1 MFNPYLHAAHAAC
14 WVENKEKENA
24 DVRRRNKLAEEIKGD
39 VSSSHRGGEGRHP
52 RQG

>member
-14 WVENKEKENA
+14 WVESKEKENA

-39 VSSSHRGGEGRHP
+39 ESSSHRGGEGRHP

>member
-14 WVENKEKENA
+14 WVENKEKENERQRT
-24 DVRRRNKLAEEIKGD
+24 DTEEIAGNED
-39 VSSSHRGGEGRHP
+39 SSYRGGEGRRP